1 MSHLSRR
8 QFVTLGAAGAF
19 AAPFVLYGAPM
30 GSVAVTAQE
39 IVDRIKKTEVPVQL
53 VKAGEPFWAPI

>member
-1 MSHLSRR
+1 MSPVPFS
-8 QFVTLGAAGAF
+8 
-19 AAPFVLYGAPM
+19 APFVLYGAPM
-30 GSVAVTAQE
+30 SAAAVTAQE